1 MSPRADA
8 VRNRRKILAAA
19 AQVFAAHG
27 PEASTEQVAAQ
38 AGVAIGTVFRHF
50 PTKADLLRA
59 LMKNLLADV
68 TAELAAPDT
77 DLFTF
82 FARLVRESAAKRSII
97 FATVDL
103 DTQLRS
109 LTDGIAALLRRAQDA
124 GEVRSEIRVDEVLAL
139 LSSTCQGAMRGG
151 WDEDLQD
158 RTLAI
163 VFAGLAEAPT
173 LHLNGP
179 K

>member
-1 MSPRADA
+1 M
-8 VRNRRKILAAA
+8 
-19 AQVFAAHG
+19 
-27 PEASTEQVAAQ
+27 
-38 AGVAIGTVFRHF
+38 FRHF

-59 LMKNLLADV
+59 LMKDLLADI
-68 TAELAAPDT
+68 TADLAAPES
-77 DLFTF
+77 DLFTVF
-82 FARLVRESAAKRSII
+82 TRLVRESAAKRSII

-124 GEVRSEIRVDEVLAL
+124 GEVREDVRVDEVLAL
-139 LSSTCQGAMRGG
+139 LSSTCQGAMRAG

-163 VFAGLAEAPT
+163 VFAGLRPHAR
-173 LHLNGP
+173 G
-179 K
+179 